1 MKNFKILF
9 LRGFWGVTQS
19 DEYVLMPNQGG
30 LIIWRVKHKTGAHD
44 EAPFQTGFKCKKKVP
59 KIKTRQM
66 INPHWKWKLWGEKLQ
81 KIVQKSALKPW
92 KKKTQEEA
100 KTGENNKKELFTLQ
114 AMKPLPPCLPHRK
127 VCFWKIPALCTGLGW
142 KKGHWVV
149 WTNAT
154 RLSSGRRP
162 RKQQTNVVDGC
173 ATILDVHTRATGLR
187 QTQPSAITGPASCLM
202 ARGRRG
208 IDFKTLELTLG

>member
-30 LIIWRVKHKTGAHD
+30 VIIWRVKHKTGAHD
-44 EAPFQTGFKCKKKVP
+44 EAPFQTGFKCKKKSAQN
-59 KIKTRQM
+59 K
-66 INPHWKWKLWGEKLQ
+66 NPPNDKPSLKM
-81 KIVQKSALKPW
+81 KIVRRKTSKNCSKICVKALE
-92 KKKTQEEA
+92 KKTQKEA
-100 KTGENNKKELFTLQ
+100 KKGENNKKELFTLQ

>member
-92 KKKTQEEA
+92 KKKH
-100 KTGENNKKELFTLQ
+100 KKKQ
-114 AMKPLPPCLPHRK
+114 
-127 VCFWKIPALCTGLGW
+127 
-142 KKGHWVV
+142 KKGKITKKNCLHSRPWS
-149 WTNAT
+149 
-154 RLSSGRRP
+154 LSLLAFHIEKFVFEKYQHFALDLGGR
-162 RKQQTNVVDGC
+162 K
-173 ATILDVHTRATGLR
+173 ATGWSE
-187 QTQPSAITGPASCLM
+187 QMQPACHPVAGQGSSKPM
-202 ARGRRG
+202 W
-208 IDFKTLELTLG
+208 LTDAPPF